1 MIKIGENIR
10 KLRREK
16 GLTQETL
23 AEFLGVSFQSVS
35 KWERD
40 ESYPDI
46 TMLPAIASFFG
57 ITADRL
63 LGIDSSEREKRIQQY
78 IDEYKDLR
86 TKNSPYVY
94 EQMSKAIKEFPGDFR
109 LIIRYL
115 EMLLMT
121 KSNANSDSELILEEV
136 EAIYSNILRYCT
148 NDTIRM
154 CAKRLVCMYY
164 NTLSHTTK
172 KEKYTVKMR
181 EIAEEMPNI
190 LDSKDYIL
198 TIINL
203 SEEEHFDA
211 CRNALDSEMLL
222 LVSTINNIIQY
233 PESEFSTDRKI
244 KAAEKCLNILNTFY
258 DDGNY
263 GSCWRSVIYILGDL
277 GRWYYEI
284 NDADTAVMYLEKC
297 ATEAAKH
304 DRLSGETKHASLLM
318 EGAVYQKN
326 KYGKTMCERMKDNF
340 IFKYKFS
347 SVFKDTD
354 EFKKIIRILG

>member
-1 MIKIGENIR
+1 MMQIGENIR

-23 AEFLGVSFQSVS
+23 AEFLGVSFQSIS
-35 KWERD
+35 KWERN

-46 TMLPAIASFFG
+46 TMIPAIASFFG
-57 ITADRL
+57 ISSDRL
-63 LGIDSSEREKRIQQY
+63 LGIDNSERENKILQY
-78 IDEYKDLR
+78 LKDYDELR

-94 EQMSKAIKEFPGDFR
+94 EQLSNAVKEFPGDFR

-121 KSNANSDSELILEEV
+121 KSNADSDGELILEEV
-136 EAIYSNILRYCT
+136 EAIYGNILRYCT
-148 NDTIRM
+148 NDTVRM
-154 CAKRLVCMYY
+154 RAKRLVCMYY
-164 NTLSHTTK
+164 NTLSHVTG
-172 KEKYTVKMR
+172 KEKYTLKMR
-181 EIAEEMPNI
+181 EIAEEMSNI

-203 SEEEHFDA
+203 SDEEHSDA
-211 CRNALDSEMLL
+211 CRNALDSEMML
-222 LVSTINNIIQY
+222 LVSTINNLIQY
-233 PESEFSTDRKI
+233 PKCSFSTENKI

-284 NDADTAVMYLEKC
+284 KDADTAVVYLEKC
-297 ATEAAKH
+297 AKEASRH
-304 DRLSGETKHASLLM
+304 DRLAQKTKHTSLLM
-318 EGAVYQKN
+318 EGAVYQKS

-340 IFKYKFS
+340 IFNYKFS
-347 SVFKDTD
+347 TVFKNTD
-354 EFKKIIRILG
+354 EFKNILRILG